1 MKSHTAES
9 ILPANP
15 RFHLRQAD
23 GLFRPIPFVFVGE
36 AMCQDIERER
46 QTILE
51 TTRPERLAPQQK
63 LLDRYDPRLSVHAF
77 DDILRLFGV
86 TKPL

>member
-15 RFHLRQAD
+15 RFHMRQAD
-23 GLFRPIPFVFVGE
+23 GLFRPIPFVFVSE
-36 AMCQDIERER
+36 SMCQDIEHER
-46 QTILE
+46 QLIIDA
-51 TTRPERLAPQQK
+51 TRPDRMAPQRK